1 MLKKKILISLVI
13 IQGLLIIAG
22 IIAIIFGVFYK
33 MSNNDN
39 KTIIMNKNIGLNDVY
54 LINENQY
61 QQKLIKDN
69 KAIFQI
75 VDIEM
80 NKVLKEANEI
90 SQYAPRILSLTI
102 NPEKIGALIG
112 PGGKNIKKIIEDTE
126 CEVNVDDDGLV
137 SSPCKHNTCRY
148 KPIKSTHT
156 QFLLSHAKYFYVS
169 PF

>member
-13 IQGLLIIAG
+13 IQGLLIILG

-61 QQKLIKDN
+61 QQKLVKDN

-75 VDIEM
+75 VDIET
-80 NKVLKEANEI
+80 NKVLKEI
-90 SQYAPRILSLTI
+90 VI
-102 NPEKIGALIG
+102 EK
-112 PGGKNIKKIIEDTE
+112 D
-126 CEVNVDDDGLV
+126 
-137 SSPCKHNTCRY
+137 
-148 KPIKSTHT
+148 
-156 QFLLSHAKYFYVS
+156 
-169 PF
+169 

>member
-1 MLKKKILISLVI
+1 MLIKKILISLVI

-61 QQKLIKDN
+61 QQKLVKDN

-75 VDIEM
+75 VDIET
-80 NKVLKEANEI
+80 NKVLKEI
-90 SQYAPRILSLTI
+90 VI
-102 NPEKIGALIG
+102 EK
-112 PGGKNIKKIIEDTE
+112 D
-126 CEVNVDDDGLV
+126 
-137 SSPCKHNTCRY
+137 
-148 KPIKSTHT
+148 
-156 QFLLSHAKYFYVS
+156 
-169 PF
+169 

>member
-22 IIAIIFGVFYK
+22 IIAIIFGVLYK

-61 QQKLIKDN
+61 QQKLVKDN

-75 VDIEM
+75 VDIET
-80 NKVLKEANEI
+80 NKVLKEI
-90 SQYAPRILSLTI
+90 VI
-102 NPEKIGALIG
+102 EK
-112 PGGKNIKKIIEDTE
+112 D
-126 CEVNVDDDGLV
+126 
-137 SSPCKHNTCRY
+137 
-148 KPIKSTHT
+148 
-156 QFLLSHAKYFYVS
+156 
-169 PF
+169 

>member
-39 KTIIMNKNIGLNDVY
+39 KTIIMNKNIGLDDVY

-61 QQKLIKDN
+61 QQKLILDN

-75 VDIEM
+75 VDIETNRVM
-80 NKVLKEANEI
+80 KEI
-90 SQYAPRILSLTI
+90 VI
-102 NPEKIGALIG
+102 EK
-112 PGGKNIKKIIEDTE
+112 D
-126 CEVNVDDDGLV
+126 
-137 SSPCKHNTCRY
+137 
-148 KPIKSTHT
+148 
-156 QFLLSHAKYFYVS
+156 
-169 PF
+169 

>member
-61 QQKLIKDN
+61 QQKLLIDN

-75 VDIEM
+75 VDIET
-80 NKVLKEANEI
+80 NKILKEI
-90 SQYAPRILSLTI
+90 VI
-102 NPEKIGALIG
+102 EK
-112 PGGKNIKKIIEDTE
+112 D
-126 CEVNVDDDGLV
+126 
-137 SSPCKHNTCRY
+137 
-148 KPIKSTHT
+148 
-156 QFLLSHAKYFYVS
+156 
-169 PF
+169 

>member
-13 IQGLLIIAG
+13 IQGLLIIVG

-75 VDIEM
+75 LDIET
-80 NKVLKEANEI
+80 NKVLKEI
-90 SQYAPRILSLTI
+90 VI
-102 NPEKIGALIG
+102 EK
-112 PGGKNIKKIIEDTE
+112 D
-126 CEVNVDDDGLV
+126 
-137 SSPCKHNTCRY
+137 
-148 KPIKSTHT
+148 
-156 QFLLSHAKYFYVS
+156 
-169 PF
+169 

>member
-61 QQKLIKDN
+61 QQKFVKDN

-75 VDIEM
+75 VDIET
-80 NKVLKEANEI
+80 NKVLKEI
-90 SQYAPRILSLTI
+90 VI
-102 NPEKIGALIG
+102 EK
-112 PGGKNIKKIIEDTE
+112 D
-126 CEVNVDDDGLV
+126 
-137 SSPCKHNTCRY
+137 
-148 KPIKSTHT
+148 
-156 QFLLSHAKYFYVS
+156 
-169 PF
+169 

>member
-13 IQGLLIIAG
+13 IQGLLIIIG

-61 QQKLIKDN
+61 QQKLVKDN

-75 VDIEM
+75 VDIET
-80 NKVLKEANEI
+80 NKVLKEI
-90 SQYAPRILSLTI
+90 VI
-102 NPEKIGALIG
+102 EK
-112 PGGKNIKKIIEDTE
+112 D
-126 CEVNVDDDGLV
+126 
-137 SSPCKHNTCRY
+137 
-148 KPIKSTHT
+148 
-156 QFLLSHAKYFYVS
+156 
-169 PF
+169 

>member
-39 KTIIMNKNIGLNDVY
+39 KTIILNKNIGLNDVY

-61 QQKLIKDN
+61 QQKLVKDN

-75 VDIEM
+75 VDIET
-80 NKVLKEANEI
+80 NKVLKEI
-90 SQYAPRILSLTI
+90 VI
-102 NPEKIGALIG
+102 EK
-112 PGGKNIKKIIEDTE
+112 D
-126 CEVNVDDDGLV
+126 
-137 SSPCKHNTCRY
+137 
-148 KPIKSTHT
+148 
-156 QFLLSHAKYFYVS
+156 
-169 PF
+169 

>member
-39 KTIIMNKNIGLNDVY
+39 KSIIINKNIDLNDVY

-61 QQKLIKDN
+61 QQKLVKDN

-75 VDIEM
+75 VDIET
-80 NKVLKEANEI
+80 NKVLKEI
-90 SQYAPRILSLTI
+90 
-102 NPEKIGALIG
+102 
-112 PGGKNIKKIIEDTE
+112 IIEKD
-126 CEVNVDDDGLV
+126 
-137 SSPCKHNTCRY
+137 
-148 KPIKSTHT
+148 
-156 QFLLSHAKYFYVS
+156 
-169 PF
+169 